1 MNETL
6 DSGTIVALALAGF
19 IFLLVIRG
27 IRIVPQA
34 QVMLIERLGR
44 FHRVAE
50 SGLNFVVPILDAV
63 RPFKGDGGFR
73 RSIDLREQVM
83 DFPPQP
89 VITRDNVTMRV
100 DSVIYY
106 RIIEPRRAMYEI
118 EDLPTAIR
126 QLAGTN
132 LRNIMGELDLDQTL
146 TSRDVVNGRLQRTL
160 DEATD
165 VWGVKITRVQ
175 MKNIHPP
182 EEIENAMSRQMK
194 AERERRAAVTEAE
207 GRRTAQILRAEGERD
222 AAIAEAE
229 GRRQAAILDAHGQAE
244 AIIAVAKARA
254 DAVRMEFASIHEGRA
269 TPEVISLRY
278 VEALKHIAE
287 GPGNKVFLPIEAS
300 ALVAGIG
307 SVVEAVQGA
316 RSPGAESRRAG

>member
-1 MNETL
+1 MNPDI

-63 RPFKGDGGFR
+63 RPFKGDGGYR

-100 DSVIYY
+100 DSVIYF

-126 QLAGTN
+126 QLAVTN

-165 VWGVKITRVQ
+165 VWGVKITRVEL
-175 MKNIHPP
+175 KNINPP

-207 GRRTAQILRAEGERD
+207 GRRTAQILGAEGERD

-254 DAVRMEFASIHEGRA
+254 EAVRLEFASIHEGRA

-287 GPGNKVFLPIEAS
+287 GPGSKVFLPYEAS

-307 SVVEAVQGA
+307 SVVEAVQGTRA
-316 RSPGAESRRAG
+316 ANPETRRNA